1 MYMFMKLAIVFRLLV
16 ALMFSGFITILA
28 LNSFFNRA
36 VSFADFFVSIG
47 SFSKNCLK
55 KFGLDRF

>member
-1 MYMFMKLAIVFRLLV
+1 MFMKLAIVFRLLV

-36 VSFADFFVSIG
+36 VSFADFFVQLVHFQKIA
-47 SFSKNCLK
+47 SKSL
-55 KFGLDRF
+55 G

>member
-1 MYMFMKLAIVFRLLV
+1 MKLAIVFRLLV

-36 VSFADFFVSIG
+36 VSFADFFVLIVH
-47 SFSKNCLK
+47 FQKIASKSL
-55 KFGLDRF
+55 G